1 MLTVECTVWYQ
12 AIPPKWVAPML
23 ELQGD
28 SLIDGFR
35 QLYAEFAPLPE
46 RIADATLEAIL
57 DGVQE
62 QEKREL
68 IAWPNPSESGRIQ
81 VESQQALG
89 NYILLDATGRQ
100 VESGQCPQGRLAL
113 QLPSAGRYIL
123 RTEAGSIT
131 LLRE

>member
-46 RIADATLEAIL
+46 RIANITLEAVL
-57 DGVQE
+57 DGVE
-62 QEKREL
+62 EL
-68 IAWPNPSESGRIQ
+68 VLNELTAWPNPTENGRIQ
-81 VESQQALG
+81 VDSPA
-89 NYILLDATGRQ
+89 
-100 VESGQCPQGRLAL
+100 P
-113 QLPSAGRYIL
+113 
-123 RTEAGSIT
+123 
-131 LLRE
+131 